1 MLDAS
6 WPFQSKSSKLMS
18 LMSSGDSGANRDAPG
33 NNDWVPILISTYVLQ
48 LSFLWFSRLTIPLPS
63 HGWTRV
69 TWPQH
74 VTDWLYRENHPNT
87 QRKTS
92 LHPPKTGSDSESESD
107 GILRPWVKTLEPS
120 GVKRAK
126 KPSLVGGFKHEWII
140 MFHFIYWMSSFKPI
154 DELHHFSRWWNSTTN
169 QKLSEVSFDD
179 FPIIRYDWRRLNIR
193 LPSWRSPLC
202 AEKKPKLVLFLPNKK
217 ESIKGLTCKHWMV

>member
-1 MLDAS
+1 MAIFNCYVSSPEGIHRCWAVYNALFWCFFEDEMLFCRTLSAIFAYLYLTS
-6 WPFQSKSSKLMS
+6 TKLSKLS
-18 LMSSGDSGANRDAPG
+18 NYCWLVVSIIFFSIVYGI
-33 NNDWVPILISTYVLQ
+33 IL
-48 LSFLWFSRLTIPLPS
+48 
-63 HGWTRV
+63 
-69 TWPQH
+69 
-74 VTDWLYRENHPNT
+74 
-87 QRKTS
+87 
-92 LHPPKTGSDSESESD
+92 
-107 GILRPWVKTLEPS
+107 
-120 GVKRAK
+120 
-126 KPSLVGGFKHEWII
+126 
-140 MFHFIYWMSSFKPI
+140 PI